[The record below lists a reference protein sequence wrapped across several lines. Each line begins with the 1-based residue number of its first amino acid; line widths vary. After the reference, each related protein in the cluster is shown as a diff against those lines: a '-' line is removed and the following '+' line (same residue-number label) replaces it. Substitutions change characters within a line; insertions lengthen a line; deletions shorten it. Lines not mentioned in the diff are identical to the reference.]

1 MNQTEDPKRMRK
13 MPDTPLKTKP
23 LILLMMVLTLTL
35 SLFTA
40 AGAEQQVQNKTFVVI
55 GTSQIYGDNIQAA
68 RDQAIS
74 SSLVTAVALMT
85 EEILQV
91 DSLVENFPQVN
102 EIIYES
108 TNAFVQEYKVLT
120 ETQHAKSYR
129 VIVKVTVA
137 GPKIAKQL
145 SNAGILR
152 VKVALPAVLFF
163 ISEQD
168 LREDSPRYWWGKQ
181 MSGFESISEATMS
194 DILKAR
200 GFRVVGHVGIDI
212 PQLADWGSN
221 EKPTLTAQEA
231 INLGQ
236 RLQAEVVVVGTS
248 IASPTPSVM
257 GENLKSFKA
266 TLNARAF
273 RTETGEEIANLSR
286 ISVTANVDEG
296 VGGREALTMA
306 GTLAG
311 DELATQLTG
320 AWRKLAEKPSQLEI
334 QVEGTA
340 NLANFVK
347 FRRALSGI
355 SGVEGIRVKEIRP
368 NETTLVIEYKGKAED
383 LASALMLQNFGNFG
397 INIYEIM
404 QQHLKI
410 ALISG

>member
-1 MNQTEDPKRMRK
+1 MNKIFCMPSKPKYV
-13 MPDTPLKTKP
+13 
-23 LILLMMVLTLTL
+23 ILLMLVLILTLFSSATVV
-35 SLFTA
+35 
-40 AGAEQQVQNKTFVVI
+40 AEQPIQNKTFVVI
-55 GTSQIYGDNIQAA
+55 GTSQVYGNNIQAA

-74 SSLVTAVALMT
+74 DSLVTAVALMT

-102 EIIYES
+102 EIIYEN

-120 ETQHAKSYR
+120 DTQLGKSYR
-129 VIVKVTVA
+129 VIVKATIA
-137 GPKIAKQL
+137 GPKIEKQL

-152 VKVALPAVLFF
+152 MKVALPAVLFL
-163 ISEQD
+163 ISEQN
-168 LREDSPRYWWGKQ
+168 LQQDSPRYWWGKQ

-200 GFRVVGHVGIDI
+200 GFRVVQHAGIEI
-212 PQLADWGSN
+212 PKMANYVSD
-221 EKPTLTAQEA
+221 EKPILSAEEA
-231 INLGQ
+231 INIGK
-236 RLQAEVVVVGTS
+236 RLQADVVVVGES

-257 GENLKSFKA
+257 GDNLKSFKA
-266 TLNARAF
+266 SLNARAL

-311 DELATQLTG
+311 DELASRLTS
-320 AWRKLAEKPSQLEI
+320 AWRKLAEEPSHLELL
-334 QVEGTA
+334 VEGTG

-347 FRRALSGI
+347 FRRALTGI
-355 SGVEGIRVKEIRP
+355 SGVEGIRVKEIKP
-368 NETTLVIEYKGKAED
+368 NETTLVIEYKGKAEE

-397 INIYEIM
+397 INIYEILP
-404 QQHLKI
+404 QSLK
-410 ALISG
+410 LSLVSG